1 MGVSC
6 RCSLSPTDRLAAEA
20 VRAWLDWKYLL
31 GLPLEDPGFDATGH
45 GRRPV
50 ITQPT
55 ADHAT
60 TPGITPAHSKV
71 NKPPLAVGAPWRV
84 IHSSYY
90 RVFSDG
96 KSGDWI
102 GEMLSTFPQSK
113 MNIY

>member
-1 MGVSC
+1 MLDDLAKVGSG
-6 RCSLSPTDRLAAEA
+6 RAAELSGVVERVA
-20 VRAWLDWKYLL
+20 HMLGGTKASKTASQFLL
-31 GLPLEDPGFDATGH
+31 NALRKEPGWAQQAIIVQAGRSEPMLISQWPLPDNPGSAL
-45 GRRPV
+45 R
-50 ITQPT
+50 
-55 ADHAT
+55 
-60 TPGITPAHSKV
+60 
-71 NKPPLAVGAPWRV
+71 RV